1 MNAVLLSILAETKA
15 TDSAEDQEILRTL
28 NDLLTGISDSAA
40 TSAARVLMAQFPDGP
55 EEVTL
60 ADVVAA
66 VVAAELYEIFGE
78 VAAELV

>member
-40 TSAARVLMAQFPDGP
+40 TNAAGVLKAQFPDGP

-66 VVAAELYEIFGE
+66 VVAAELYEIFGDE
-78 VAAELV
+78 AAELV